1 MEIEEKVL
9 SAIQK
14 ECEKTSE
21 EIISAQSWL
30 ELGFDSLQT
39 VELIMKIEDDFGID
53 IEDHEAETIKNYSNL
68 IEFLKGK
75 QQ

>member
-53 IEDHEAETIKNYSNL
+53 IEDHEAETIK
-68 IEFLKGK
+68 IIAI
-75 QQ
+75 